1 MEIDWKSVA
10 REGNPLTEGDYFVT
24 IITESGKYD
33 TQIGTWQRGYWI
45 FETSVVI
52 AYTQNQSHTNA
63 SCLRQ
68 GRGLCFSRL
77 FPAHCKDYNYIF
89 QFGFLN
95 SSSIRTVY
103 PNRYSAFPTGFTI
116 LSASSMAAMVGFVWA
131 FPFAFRRRSRPH
143 GTTSK
148 QKY

>member
-89 QFGFLN
+89 QQINNKIALDCQLIVFLKLRSDNNIKFGFPHAFKSANN
-95 SSSIRTVY
+95 SSKSV
-103 PNRYSAFPTGFTI
+103 
-116 LSASSMAAMVGFVWA
+116 
-131 FPFAFRRRSRPH
+131 
-143 GTTSK
+143 
-148 QKY
+148 